1 MSNKKLIIA
10 IIVIAVVG
18 LGTAAT
24 VYVIKQHLFWGA
36 NQLVLQSNSDFNKI
50 DNLMGLPKFSK
61 IPAEGNGWKNKTPEL
76 SGAKGTIIN
85 FVNNTSCTLDMASQA
100 VPYVQTKASA
110 YDLSKSFAST
120 VASIENGTVSDDH
133 TVRIKSSLGE
143 ADFFVGTYHPT
154 IRLTHPTDT
163 TPTKVGGITKLDD
176 SYTTFLAVRS
186 IANPLPSSAS
196 LSSIIT
202 TDKSIVSVKDTN
214 VALVITYSCK
224 SVDFKQSDVLS
235 MLSSVEI
242 DFSAANAYKPEL
254 TTTGK

>member
-1 MSNKKLIIA
+1 MFNKKLII
-10 IIVIAVVG
+10 IIIAIAVIG
-18 LGTAAT
+18 FGAAAT
-24 VYVIKQHLFWGA
+24 IYVIKNHLLWGA
-36 NQLVLQSNSDFNKI
+36 NQLTLQSNTNFNKI
-50 DNLMGLPKFSK
+50 DNLTGLPVFSK
-61 IPAEGNGWKNKTPEL
+61 IPGDDNGWRNQTPEPG
-76 SGAKGTIIN
+76 SAKGTIIS
-85 FVNNTSCTLDMASQA
+85 FINNTSCTLDMASQA
-100 VPYVQTKASA
+100 GPYVQTKLSA

-120 VASIENGTVSDDH
+120 VASIENGTISDDH

-143 ADFFVGTYHPT
+143 TDFFVGTYHPI

-163 TPTKVGGITKLDD
+163 TPTKIGGITKLDD

-196 LSSIIT
+196 LSSVIT

-214 VALVITYSCK
+214 VVVVIKYSCK
-224 SVDFKQSDVLS
+224 SIDFKQGDVLS